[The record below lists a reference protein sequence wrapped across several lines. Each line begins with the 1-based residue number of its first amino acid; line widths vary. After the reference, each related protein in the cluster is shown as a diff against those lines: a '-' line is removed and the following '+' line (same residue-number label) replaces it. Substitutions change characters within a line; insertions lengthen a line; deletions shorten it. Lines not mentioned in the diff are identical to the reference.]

1 MAEKF
6 YEKDFGPV
14 DAARE
19 RSGLYRLGF
28 DIESLKG
35 FMLPF
40 ILVGPAVV
48 AAYLISRYL

>member
-1 MAEKF
+1 MAEQY

-14 DAARE
+14 DAVRE
-19 RSGLYRLGF
+19 RTGLYRFGF

-48 AAYLISRYL
+48 GAYLISRYL